1 MQGHTQADG
10 MVPASEVA
18 TRLNVHKDT
27 ILNLIS
33 SGRLLSEMGL
43 RHRRV
48 GGQWRIN
55 AADLDA
61 FVNSSEG
68 DNA

>member
-10 MVPASEVA
+10 TIPASEVA
-18 TRLNVHKDT
+18 TRLHVHKDT
-27 ILNLIS
+27 VLNLIA

-48 GGQWRIN
+48 GGQWRVN
-55 AADLDA
+55 ESDLDA

-68 DNA
+68 DHA

>member
-18 TRLNVHKDT
+18 ERLHVHKDT
-27 ILNLIS
+27 VLNLIA

-61 FVNSSEG
+61 FVNSTEE
-68 DNA
+68 NHA